1 MALRRLFIANRG
13 EIAVRVIRSARVLG
27 IETVVG
33 VSEVDM
39 DSMAARLADKS
50 VVIGPAPAAKSYLD
64 GARVIAA
71 ALGTKCDGIH
81 PGYGFLSENA
91 EFATNVEEA
100 GLIFV
105 GPTPDNIR
113 AMGNKLEARRIATE
127 AGVPLAEG
135 SPRMHSANDAREVA
149 ETIGYPL
156 LFKAAAGGG
165 GRGIRIVRRPEELMA
180 AFANASSEAQ
190 AAFGDNALF
199 MERYIENARHVEVQV
214 LADGKGKVLHLGTR
228 DCSLQRR
235 YQKMVE
241 EAPDFGLPQAVRDG
255 LHEAAVTLAK
265 RIGYR
270 SAGTV
275 EFIVDVD
282 RRDFFFLE
290 MNTRVQVEHPV
301 TEMITGIDIVATQLR
316 IAGGEPLAISQS
328 DIGFH
333 GHAIECRINAEAP
346 LRNFAPTPGRITRWT
361 MPGGPGVRIDSH
373 AEAGWMVSPWYDS
386 LLAKLIVHAPDRV
399 QAIAL
404 MSAALNEIRVEGV
417 ETTVS
422 FLKTVVSHPDYLEGR
437 INTRWLEPAAERFVA
452 SSASLETGETT
463 A

>member
-1 MALRRLFIANRG
+1 MALRRVFIANRG
-13 EIAVRVIRSARVLG
+13 EIAVRVIRAAQSLG
-27 IETVVG
+27 IETVAG
-33 VSEVDM
+33 VSEADRH
-39 DSMAARLADKS
+39 SMAARLADRA

-64 GARVIAA
+64 GTRILAA
-71 ALGTKCDGIH
+71 AQGTGCDAIH

-91 EFATNVEEA
+91 GFAADVEAA

-113 AMGNKLEARRIATE
+113 AMGNKLEARRLAVE
-127 AGVPLAEG
+127 AAVPLAEG
-135 SPRMHSANDAREVA
+135 SPRLHSVDDAREIAQTV
-149 ETIGYPL
+149 GFPL

-165 GRGIRIVRRPEELMA
+165 GRGIRIVRHPSELAA
-180 AFANASSEAQ
+180 AFANASSESQ

-199 MERYIENARHVEVQV
+199 IERYIENARHVEVQV
-214 LADGKGKVLHLGTR
+214 LSDGQGTVLHLGAR

-241 EAPDFGLPQAVRDG
+241 EAPDFGLKPALRQG
-255 LHEAAVTLAK
+255 LHEAAVTLAQ

-282 RRDFFFLE
+282 REAFFFLE

-301 TEMITGIDIVATQLR
+301 TEMITGIDIVAAQLR
-316 IAGGEPLAISQS
+316 IASGERLNLSQA
-328 DIGFH
+328 DIAFH

-361 MPGGPGVRIDSH
+361 MPGGFGVRVDTH

-386 LLAKLIVHAPDRV
+386 MLAKLIVHAPDRA
-399 QAIAL
+399 QAVARMI
-404 MSAALNEIRVEGV
+404 AALAEIQVEGV
-417 ETTVS
+417 ETTVP
-422 FLKTVVSHPDYLEGR
+422 FLRSVISDPDYQSGR
-437 INTRWLEPAAERFVA
+437 INTRWLEAAVERFGA
-452 SSASLETGETT
+452 TMPSPARGGNNG
-463 A
+463 

>member
-1 MALRRLFIANRG
+1 MAIHRLFIANRG
-13 EIAVRVIRSARVLG
+13 EIAVRVIRAARSLG
-27 IETVVG
+27 IETVAG
-33 VSEVDM
+33 VSAADTE
-39 DSMAARLADKS
+39 SMAARLADRA
-50 VVIGPAPAAKSYLD
+50 VTIGPAPAAQSYLD
-64 GARVIAA
+64 GARIVAA
-71 ALGTKCDGIH
+71 ALGTNCDAIH

-91 EFATNVEEA
+91 DFAASVIEA
-100 GLIFV
+100 GLVFV

-113 AMGNKLEARRIATE
+113 AMGNKLEARRLAIE

-135 SPRMHSANDAREVA
+135 SPRIHAVTDARAVA
-149 ETIGYPL
+149 DKIGYPL

-165 GRGIRIVRRPEELMA
+165 GRGIRIVRQPDELAA

-199 MERYIENARHVEVQV
+199 IERYIENARHVEVQV
-214 LADGKGKVLHLGTR
+214 LADGQGTVLHLGAR

-241 EAPDFGLPQAVRDG
+241 EAPDFGLSQAVREG
-255 LHEAAVTLAK
+255 LHEAAVTLAS

-275 EFIVDVD
+275 EFIVDLD
-282 RRDFFFLE
+282 RGAFFFLE

-301 TEMITGIDIVATQLR
+301 TEMITGIDIVAMQLR
-316 IAGGEPLAISQS
+316 IAGGEALDLTQA

-361 MPGGPGVRIDSH
+361 MPGGPGVRIDTH
-373 AEAGWMVSPWYDS
+373 VEAGWMVSPWYDS
-386 LLAKLIVHAPDRV
+386 LLAKLIVHAPDRA
-399 QAIAL
+399 QAVAR
-404 MSAALNEIRVEGV
+404 MTAALAEIRVEGV
-417 ETTVS
+417 ETTVP
-422 FLKTVVSHPDYLEGR
+422 FLQTVLADPDYLAGR
-437 INTRWLEPAAERFVA
+437 FNTRWLEPAAERFAA
-452 SSASLETGETT
+452 SAAS
-463 A
+463 

>member
-1 MALRRLFIANRG
+1 MAIGRLFIANRG
-13 EIAVRVIRSARVLG
+13 EIAVRVIRAARAVG
-27 IETVVG
+27 IETVAG
-33 VSEVDM
+33 VSEADRE
-39 DSMAARLADKS
+39 SMAARLADKA
-50 VVIGPAPAAKSYLD
+50 VVIGPPPAAKSYLD
-64 GARVIAA
+64 GARIVAA
-71 ALGTKCDGIH
+71 ALGTKCDAVH

-91 EFATNVEEA
+91 EFAASVEEA
-100 GLIFV
+100 GLVFV
-105 GPTPDNIR
+105 GPSPDNIR

-135 SPRMHSANDAREVA
+135 SPRMHSVNEAREVA
-149 ETIGYPL
+149 GSIGYPL

-165 GRGIRIVRRPEELMA
+165 GRGIRIVRRPEELAA

-214 LADGKGKVLHLGTR
+214 LADGQGTVLHLGAR

-241 EAPDFGLPQAVRDG
+241 EAPDFGLPQSVREG
-255 LHEAAVTLAK
+255 LHEAAVTLAR

-282 RRDFFFLE
+282 RAAFFFLE

-301 TEMITGIDIVATQLR
+301 TEMITGIDIVAAQLR
-316 IAGGEPLAISQS
+316 VAGGEALGISQS
-328 DIGFH
+328 DVGFR

-346 LRNFAPTPGRITRWT
+346 LRNFAPTPGRIARWT
-361 MPGGPGVRIDSH
+361 MPGGPGVRIDTH
-373 AEAGWMVSPWYDS
+373 VEAGWMVSPWYDS
-386 LLAKLIVHAPDRV
+386 MLAKLIVHAPDRA
-399 QAIAL
+399 QAIAR
-404 MSAALNEIRVEGV
+404 MAAALDEIRVEGV
-417 ETTVS
+417 ETTVP
-422 FLKTVVSHPDYLEGR
+422 FLRTVISDLDYRDGR
-437 INTRWLEPAAERFVA
+437 INTRWLEAAAERFVA
-452 SSASLETGETT
+452 STVS
-463 A
+463 